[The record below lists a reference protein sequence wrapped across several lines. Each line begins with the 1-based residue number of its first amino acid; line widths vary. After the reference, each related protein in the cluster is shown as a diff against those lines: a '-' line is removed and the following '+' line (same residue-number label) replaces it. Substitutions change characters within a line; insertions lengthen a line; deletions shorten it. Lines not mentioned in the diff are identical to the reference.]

1 MADQAHD
8 SPAPLMLT
16 ELIHDR
22 RAWQAADIQPE
33 DWTVHV
39 SKDAISELQGM
50 VSHIRA
56 HPLPV
61 LLRTLEDF
69 SIPHLRDAMAATK
82 NALDYG
88 FGFCVVQGLPI
99 DDYEIEEIIACFWVL
114 GQLVDRPV
122 AQKWDGTMIYDVTDT
137 GKEFRYGVRGSYT
150 NVELPFHNDNA
161 FGTTVPNYVGLLCRH
176 SAMKGGESRFCSVY
190 SLHNQLLTTYP
201 KLLKRLYRPV
211 SFDRQAEHAKDADT
225 TVRFPMFSWDGQRLS
240 ARMSISLVKKGYAL
254 ADKPLDPELEEALQA
269 IEEITGDSNLWV
281 EAPIQRGQFQYLNN
295 LDVLHYRNTF
305 EDHADSNLQ
314 RHLYRTWHR
323 NSGSRAYDG

>member
-1 MADQAHD
+1 MADQAPD

-33 DWTVHV
+33 DWTVRV
-39 SKDAISELQGM
+39 SKAAISELQGM
-50 VSHIRA
+50 VSHMRA

-61 LLRTLEDF
+61 LLRTLEEF
-69 SIPHLRDAMAATK
+69 SIPHLLDVMASTK
-82 NALDYG
+82 NALDCR
-88 FGFCVVQGLPI
+88 FGFCVVHDLPI
-99 DDYEIEEIIACFWVL
+99 DDYEIDEIVACFWVL

-122 AQKWDGTMIYDVTDT
+122 AQKWDGTIIYDVIDT
-137 GKEFRYGVRGSYT
+137 GEEFRYGVRGSYT

-161 FGTTVPNYVGLLCRH
+161 FGTSVPHYVGLLSRN
-176 SAMKGGESRFCSVY
+176 SAMKGGETRFCSVY
-190 SLHNQLLTTYP
+190 NLHNREFTPSP
-201 KLLKRLYRPV
+201 KLLKRRYRPV
-211 SFDRQAEHAKDADT
+211 FCDRQAEHAKDADT

-240 ARMSISLVKKGYAL
+240 ARVNISLVKKGYAV
-254 ADKPLDPELEEALQA
+254 ANDPLDHELEDALQA
-269 IEEITGDSNLWV
+269 IQEITSDSNLWV
-281 EAPIQRGQFQYLNN
+281 EAPIQRGQLQYLNN

-305 EDHADSNLQ
+305 EDHEDSNLQ

>member
-1 MADQAHD
+1 MADQAPD

-33 DWTVHV
+33 DWTVRV

-50 VSHIRA
+50 VSHMRA

-61 LLRTLEDF
+61 LLRTLEEF
-69 SIPHLRDAMAATK
+69 SIPHLLDVMASTK
-82 NALDYG
+82 NALDCR
-88 FGFCVVQGLPI
+88 FGFCVVHDLPI
-99 DDYEIEEIIACFWVL
+99 DDYEIDEIVACFWVL

-122 AQKWDGTMIYDVTDT
+122 AQKWDGTMIYDVIDT
-137 GKEFRYGVRGSYT
+137 GEEFRYGVRGSYT

-161 FGTTVPNYVGLLCRH
+161 FGTRVPHYVGLLCRN
-176 SAMKGGESRFCSVY
+176 SAMKGGETRFCSVY
-190 SLHNQLLTTYP
+190 NLHNRLLTTSP

-211 SFDRQAEHAKDADT
+211 FFDRQAEHAKDADT

-240 ARMSISLVKKGYAL
+240 ARVNISLVKKGYAV
-254 ADKPLDPELEEALQA
+254 ANEPLDHELEDALQA
-269 IEEITGDSNLWV
+269 IQEITSDSNLWV
-281 EAPIQRGQFQYLNN
+281 EAPIQRGQLQYLNN

-305 EDHADSNLQ
+305 EDHEDSNLQ

>member
-1 MADQAHD
+1 MADQAPD

-61 LLRTLEDF
+61 LLRTLEEF
-69 SIPHLRDAMAATK
+69 SIPHLLDVMASTK
-82 NALDYG
+82 NALDCR
-88 FGFCVVQGLPI
+88 FGFCIVHDLPV
-99 DDYEIEEIIACFWVL
+99 DDYDIDEIVACFWVL

-122 AQKWDGTMIYDVTDT
+122 AQKWDGTMIYDVIDT
-137 GKEFRYGVRGSYT
+137 GEEFRYGVRGSYT

-161 FGTTVPNYVGLLCRH
+161 FGTSVPHYVGLLCRN
-176 SAMKGGESRFCSVY
+176 SAMKGGETRFCSVY
-190 SLHNQLLTTYP
+190 NLHNRLLTTSP

-211 SFDRQAEHAKDADT
+211 FFDRQAEHAKDADAT
-225 TVRFPMFSWDGQRLS
+225 ARFPMFSWDGQRLL
-240 ARMSISLVKKGYAL
+240 ARVNISLVKKGYAV
-254 ADKPLDPELEEALQA
+254 ANEPLDHELEDALQA
-269 IEEITGDSNLWV
+269 IQEITSDSSLWV
-281 EAPIQRGQFQYLNN
+281 EAPIQRGQLQYLNN

-305 EDHADSNLQ
+305 EDHEDSNLQ

>member
-1 MADQAHD
+1 MTVQVSDA
-8 SPAPLMLT
+8 STPIMLT

-33 DWTVHV
+33 DWTVRV

-50 VSHIRA
+50 VSHMRA

-61 LLRTLEDF
+61 LLRTLEEF
-69 SIPHLRDAMAATK
+69 SIPHLLDVMASTK
-82 NALDYG
+82 NALDCR
-88 FGFCVVQGLPI
+88 FGFCVVHDLPI
-99 DDYEIEEIIACFWVL
+99 DDYEIDEIVACFWVL

-122 AQKWDGTMIYDVTDT
+122 AQKWDGTMIYDVIDT
-137 GKEFRYGVRGSYT
+137 GEEFRYGVRGSYT

-161 FGTTVPNYVGLLCRH
+161 FGTSVPHYVGLLCRN
-176 SAMKGGESRFCSVY
+176 SAMKGGETRFCSVY
-190 SLHNQLLTTYP
+190 NLHNRLLTTSP

-211 SFDRQAEHAKDADT
+211 FFDRQAEHAKDADT

-240 ARMSISLVKKGYAL
+240 ARVNISLVKKGYAV
-254 ADKPLDPELEEALQA
+254 ANEPLDHELEDALQA
-269 IEEITGDSNLWV
+269 IQEITSDSNLWV
-281 EAPIQRGQFQYLNN
+281 EAPIQRGQLQYLNN

-305 EDHADSNLQ
+305 EDHEDSNLQ

>member
-1 MADQAHD
+1 MADQAPD

-33 DWTVHV
+33 DWTVRV

-50 VSHIRA
+50 VSHMRA

-61 LLRTLEDF
+61 LLRTLEEF
-69 SIPHLRDAMAATK
+69 SIPHLLDVMASTK
-82 NALDYG
+82 NALDCR
-88 FGFCVVQGLPI
+88 FGFCVVHDLPI
-99 DDYEIEEIIACFWVL
+99 DDYEIDEIVACFWVL

-122 AQKWDGTMIYDVTDT
+122 AQKWDGTMIYDVIDT
-137 GKEFRYGVRGSYT
+137 GEEFRYGVRGSYT

-161 FGTTVPNYVGLLCRH
+161 FGTSVPHYVGLLCRN
-176 SAMKGGESRFCSVY
+176 SAMKGGETRFCSVY
-190 SLHNQLLTTYP
+190 NLHNRLLTTSP

-211 SFDRQAEHAKDADT
+211 FFDRQAEHAKDADT

-240 ARMSISLVKKGYAL
+240 ARVNISLVKKGYAV
-254 ADKPLDPELEEALQA
+254 ANEPLDHELEDALQA
-269 IEEITGDSNLWV
+269 IQEVTSDSNLWV
-281 EAPIQRGQFQYLNN
+281 EAPIQRGQLQYLNN

-305 EDHADSNLQ
+305 EDHEDSNLQ

>member
-1 MADQAHD
+1 MADHAPD
-8 SPAPLMLT
+8 SPAPLVLT

-33 DWTVHV
+33 DWTVRV

-50 VSHIRA
+50 VSHMRA

-61 LLRTLEDF
+61 LLRTLEEF
-69 SIPHLRDAMAATK
+69 SIPHLLDVMASTK
-82 NALDYG
+82 NALDCR
-88 FGFCVVQGLPI
+88 FGFCVVHDLPI
-99 DDYEIEEIIACFWVL
+99 DDYEIDEIVACFWVL

-122 AQKWDGTMIYDVTDT
+122 AQKWDGTMIYDVIDT
-137 GKEFRYGVRGSYT
+137 GEEFRYGVRGSYT

-161 FGTTVPNYVGLLCRH
+161 FGTSVPHYVGLLCRN
-176 SAMKGGESRFCSVY
+176 SAMKGGETRFCSVY
-190 SLHNQLLTTYP
+190 NLHNRLLTTSP

-211 SFDRQAEHAKDADT
+211 FFDRQAEHAKDADT

-240 ARMSISLVKKGYAL
+240 ARVNISLVKKGYAV
-254 ADKPLDPELEEALQA
+254 ANEPLDHELEDALQA
-269 IEEITGDSNLWV
+269 IQEITSDSNLWV
-281 EAPIQRGQFQYLNN
+281 EAPIQRGQLQYLNN

-305 EDHADSNLQ
+305 EDHEDSNLQ

>member
-1 MADQAHD
+1 MTGQVSHA
-8 SPAPLMLT
+8 PGPLMLT

-33 DWTVHV
+33 DWTVRV

-50 VSHIRA
+50 VSHMRA

-61 LLRTLEDF
+61 LLRTLEEF
-69 SIPHLRDAMAATK
+69 SIPHLLDVMASTK
-82 NALDYG
+82 NALDCR
-88 FGFCVVQGLPI
+88 FGFCVVHDLPI
-99 DDYEIEEIIACFWVL
+99 DDYEIDEIVACFWVL

-122 AQKWDGTMIYDVTDT
+122 AQKWDGTMIYDVIDT
-137 GKEFRYGVRGSYT
+137 GEEFRYGVRGSYT

-161 FGTTVPNYVGLLCRH
+161 FGTSVPHYVGLLCRN
-176 SAMKGGESRFCSVY
+176 SAMEGGETRFCSVY
-190 SLHNQLLTTYP
+190 NLHNRLLTTSP

-211 SFDRQAEHAKDADT
+211 FFDRQAEHAKDADT

-240 ARMSISLVKKGYAL
+240 ARVNISLVKKGYAV
-254 ADKPLDPELEEALQA
+254 ANEPLDHELEDALQA
-269 IEEITGDSNLWV
+269 IQEITSDSNLWV
-281 EAPIQRGQFQYLNN
+281 EAPIQRGQLQYLNN

-305 EDHADSNLQ
+305 EDHEDSNLQ

>member
-1 MADQAHD
+1 MADQAPD
-8 SPAPLMLT
+8 SPAPLVLT

-99 DDYEIEEIIACFWVL
+99 DDYEIEEIVACFWVL

-122 AQKWDGTMIYDVTDT
+122 AQKWDGTMIYDETDT

-150 NVELPFHNDNA
+150 DVELPFHKD
-161 FGTTVPNYVGLLCRH
+161 R
-176 SAMKGGESRFCSVY
+176 KSV
-190 SLHNQLLTTYP
+190 
-201 KLLKRLYRPV
+201 V
-211 SFDRQAEHAKDADT
+211 
-225 TVRFPMFSWDGQRLS
+225 
-240 ARMSISLVKKGYAL
+240 
-254 ADKPLDPELEEALQA
+254 
-269 IEEITGDSNLWV
+269 
-281 EAPIQRGQFQYLNN
+281 
-295 LDVLHYRNTF
+295 
-305 EDHADSNLQ
+305 
-314 RHLYRTWHR
+314 
-323 NSGSRAYDG
+323 

>member
-1 MADQAHD
+1 MADQAPD

-50 VSHIRA
+50 VSHMRA

-61 LLRTLEDF
+61 LLRTLEEF
-69 SIPHLRDAMAATK
+69 SIPHLLDVMASTK
-82 NALDYG
+82 NALDCR
-88 FGFCVVQGLPI
+88 FGFCVVHDLPI
-99 DDYEIEEIIACFWVL
+99 DDYEIDEIVACFWVL

-122 AQKWDGTMIYDVTDT
+122 AQKWDGTMIYDVIDT
-137 GKEFRYGVRGSYT
+137 GEEFRYGVRGSYT

-161 FGTTVPNYVGLLCRH
+161 FGTSVPHYVGLLCRN
-176 SAMKGGESRFCSVY
+176 SAMKGGETRFCSVY
-190 SLHNQLLTTYP
+190 NLHNRLLTTSP

-211 SFDRQAEHAKDADT
+211 FFDRQVEHAKDADT

-240 ARMSISLVKKGYAL
+240 ARVNISLVKKGYAV
-254 ADKPLDPELEEALQA
+254 ANEPLDHELEDALQA
-269 IEEITGDSNLWV
+269 IQEVTSDSNLWV
-281 EAPIQRGQFQYLNN
+281 EAPIQRGQLQYLNN

-305 EDHADSNLQ
+305 EDHEDSNLQ

>member
-1 MADQAHD
+1 MADQAPD

-33 DWTVHV
+33 DWTVRV

-50 VSHIRA
+50 VSHMRA

-61 LLRTLEDF
+61 LLRTLEEF
-69 SIPHLRDAMAATK
+69 SIPHLLDVMASTK
-82 NALDYG
+82 NALDCR
-88 FGFCVVQGLPI
+88 FGFCVVHDLPI
-99 DDYEIEEIIACFWVL
+99 DDYEIDEIVACFWVL

-122 AQKWDGTMIYDVTDT
+122 AQKWDGTMIYDVIDT
-137 GKEFRYGVRGSYT
+137 GEEFRYGVRGSYT

-161 FGTTVPNYVGLLCRH
+161 FGTSVPHYVGLLCRN
-176 SAMKGGESRFCSVY
+176 SAMKGGETRFCSVY
-190 SLHNQLLTTYP
+190 NLHNRLLTTSP

-211 SFDRQAEHAKDADT
+211 FFDRQAEHAKDADT

-240 ARMSISLVKKGYAL
+240 ARVNISLVKKGYAV
-254 ADKPLDPELEEALQA
+254 ANEPLDHELEDALQA
-269 IEEITGDSNLWV
+269 IQEITSDSNLWV
-281 EAPIQRGQFQYLNN
+281 EAPIQRGQLQYLNN

-305 EDHADSNLQ
+305 EDHEDSNLQ

>member
-1 MADQAHD
+1 MTGQGSDA
-8 SPAPLMLT
+8 PTPLMLT
-16 ELIHDR
+16 EHIHDR

-33 DWTVHV
+33 DWTVRV

-50 VSHIRA
+50 VSHMRA

-61 LLRTLEDF
+61 LLRTLEEF
-69 SIPHLRDAMAATK
+69 SIPHLLDVMASTK
-82 NALDYG
+82 NALDCR
-88 FGFCVVQGLPI
+88 FGFCVVHDLPI
-99 DDYEIEEIIACFWVL
+99 DDYEIDEIVACFWVL

-122 AQKWDGTMIYDVTDT
+122 AQKWDGTMIYDVIDT
-137 GKEFRYGVRGSYT
+137 GEEFRYGVRGSYT

-161 FGTTVPNYVGLLCRH
+161 FGTSVPHYVGLLCRN
-176 SAMKGGESRFCSVY
+176 SAMKGGETRFCSVY
-190 SLHNQLLTTYP
+190 NLHNRLFTTSP

-211 SFDRQAEHAKDADT
+211 FFDRQAEHAKDADT

-240 ARMSISLVKKGYAL
+240 ARVNISLVKKGYAV
-254 ADKPLDPELEEALQA
+254 ANEPLDHELEDALQA
-269 IEEITGDSNLWV
+269 IQEITSDSNLWV
-281 EAPIQRGQFQYLNN
+281 EAPIQRGQLQYLNN

-305 EDHADSNLQ
+305 EDHEDSNLQ

>member
-1 MADQAHD
+1 MTAQAPD
-8 SPAPLMLT
+8 SPAPLVLT

-33 DWTVHV
+33 DWTVRV

-50 VSHIRA
+50 VSHMRA

-61 LLRTLEDF
+61 LLRTLEEF
-69 SIPHLRDAMAATK
+69 SIPHLLDVMASTK
-82 NALDYG
+82 NALDCR
-88 FGFCVVQGLPI
+88 FGFCVVHDLPI
-99 DDYEIEEIIACFWVL
+99 DDYEIDEIVACFWVL

-122 AQKWDGTMIYDVTDT
+122 AQKWDGTMIYDVIDT
-137 GKEFRYGVRGSYT
+137 GEEFRYGVRGSYT

-161 FGTTVPNYVGLLCRH
+161 FGTSVPHYVGLLCRN
-176 SAMKGGESRFCSVY
+176 SAMKGGETRFCSVY
-190 SLHNQLLTTYP
+190 NLHNRLFTTSP

-211 SFDRQAEHAKDADT
+211 FFDRQAEHAKDADT

-240 ARMSISLVKKGYAL
+240 ARVNISLVKKGYAV
-254 ADKPLDPELEEALQA
+254 ANEPLDHELEDALQA
-269 IEEITGDSNLWV
+269 IQEITSDSNLWV
-281 EAPIQRGQFQYLNN
+281 EAPIQRGQLQYLNN

-305 EDHADSNLQ
+305 EDHEDSNLQ

>member
-1 MADQAHD
+1 MADQAPD

-33 DWTVHV
+33 DWTVRV

-50 VSHIRA
+50 VSHMRA
-56 HPLPV
+56 PPLPV
-61 LLRTLEDF
+61 LLRTLEEF
-69 SIPHLRDAMAATK
+69 SIPHLLDVMASTK
-82 NALDYG
+82 NALDCR
-88 FGFCVVQGLPI
+88 FGFCIVHDLPV
-99 DDYEIEEIIACFWVL
+99 DDYEIDEIVACFWVL

-122 AQKWDGTMIYDVTDT
+122 AQKWDGTMIYDVIDT
-137 GKEFRYGVRGSYT
+137 GEEFRYGVRGSYT

-161 FGTTVPNYVGLLCRH
+161 FGATVPHYVGLLCKN
-176 SAMKGGESRFCSVY
+176 SAMKGGETRFCSVY
-190 SLHNQLLTTYP
+190 NLHNRLLTTYP

-211 SFDRQAEHAKDADT
+211 FFDRQAEHAKNADT
-225 TVRFPMFSWDGQRLS
+225 AVLFPMFSWDGQRLS
-240 ARMSISLVKKGYAL
+240 ARVNISLVKKGYAG
-254 ADKPLDPELEEALQA
+254 ANEPLDHELEDALQA
-269 IEEITGDSNLWV
+269 IQEVTSNSNLWV
-281 EAPIQRGQFQYLNN
+281 EAPIRRGQLQYLNN

-305 EDHADSNLQ
+305 EDHEDSNLQ

>member
-1 MADQAHD
+1 MADQAPD
-8 SPAPLMLT
+8 SPTPLMLT

-99 DDYEIEEIIACFWVL
+99 DDYEIEEIVACFWVL

-137 GKEFRYGVRGSYT
+137 GEKFRYGVRGSYT

-161 FGTTVPNYVGLLCRH
+161 FGATVPHYVGLLCKN
-176 SAMKGGESRFCSVY
+176 SAMKGGETRFCSVY
-190 SLHNQLLTTYP
+190 NLHNRLLTTSP

-211 SFDRQAEHAKDADT
+211 FFDRQAEHVKDANT
-225 TVRFPMFSWDGQRLS
+225 TARFPMFSWDGQRLS
-240 ARMSISLVKKGYAL
+240 ARVNISLVKKGYAV
-254 ADKPLDPELEEALQA
+254 ALSL
-269 IEEITGDSNLWV
+269 IHI
-281 EAPIQRGQFQYLNN
+281 
-295 LDVLHYRNTF
+295 
-305 EDHADSNLQ
+305 
-314 RHLYRTWHR
+314 
-323 NSGSRAYDG
+323 

>member
-1 MADQAHD
+1 MADQAPD

-50 VSHIRA
+50 VSHMRA

-61 LLRTLEDF
+61 LLRTLEEF
-69 SIPHLRDAMAATK
+69 SIPHLLDVMASTK
-82 NALDYG
+82 NALDCR
-88 FGFCVVQGLPI
+88 FGFCVVHDLPI
-99 DDYEIEEIIACFWVL
+99 DDYEIDEIVACFWVL

-122 AQKWDGTMIYDVTDT
+122 AQKWDGTMIYDVIDT
-137 GKEFRYGVRGSYT
+137 GEEFRYGVRGSYT

-161 FGTTVPNYVGLLCRH
+161 FGTSVPHYVGLLCRN
-176 SAMKGGESRFCSVY
+176 SAMKGGETRFCSVY
-190 SLHNQLLTTYP
+190 NLHNRLFTTSP

-211 SFDRQAEHAKDADT
+211 FFDRQAEHAKDADT

-240 ARMSISLVKKGYAL
+240 ARVNISLVKKGYAV
-254 ADKPLDPELEEALQA
+254 ANEPLDHELEDALQA
-269 IEEITGDSNLWV
+269 IQEITSDSNLWV
-281 EAPIQRGQFQYLNN
+281 EAPIQRGQLQYLNN

-305 EDHADSNLQ
+305 EDHEDSNLQ